1 MSSGKIY
8 GTGRT
13 MLLPVPPPPPLC
25 VPIGGNCVP
34 PMAPPVS
41 IITVGCLSGDTR
53 FMGGAVGSPLASWT
67 WLLMGGRTVLGEYL
81 ETPGG

>member
-1 MSSGKIY
+1 
-8 GTGRT
+8 
-13 MLLPVPPPPPLC
+13 
-25 VPIGGNCVP
+25 
-34 PMAPPVS
+34 MAPPVS

-81 ETPGG
+81 ETRGGLVS